1 MTKHRRSKI
10 IEIVFMALGAVIA
23 LASLALWQITGTI
36 DTQWAATGIII
47 GGVMAVFGIAGLL
60 RKDVPRG
67 DERTRK
73 LGGFATSWAWLSGVT
88 VTSVLYLLNQW
99 DIIEMSAPGALAAVL
114 VSLLVTAVAFNAYYR
129 SRGDMD

>member
-1 MTKHRRSKI
+1 MTKRRRSKI
-10 IEIVFMALGAVIA
+10 IEIAFLALGTVIA

-47 GGVMAVFGIAGLL
+47 GGIMAVSGIAGML

-73 LGGFATSWAWLSGVT
+73 LGGYATSWSWLSGVT
-88 VTSVLYLLNQW
+88 VTSLLYLLDNW
-99 DIIEMSAPGALAAVL
+99 GIIHMSASGALAAVL
-114 VSLLVTAVAFNAYYR
+114 VTLLVTAVAFNAYYR
-129 SRGDMD
+129 SRSDLE